1 MRYLMGAKKQRF
13 FGITMS
19 LSCYQNPKLKIYG
32 EEAMMKMTMV
42 DSSLGEK
49 YRALMRKWEKE

>member
-1 MRYLMGAKKQRF
+1 MRCLMGVKKQRF

-19 LSCYQNPKLKIYG
+19 LSCYQNLKLKSMVRK
-32 EEAMMKMTMV
+32 MMKMTMV

-49 YRALMRKWEKE
+49 YRALMQKWEKE

>member
-1 MRYLMGAKKQRF
+1 MGVKKQRF

-19 LSCYQNPKLKIYG
+19 LSCYQNLKLKSMVRK
-32 EEAMMKMTMV
+32 MMKMTMV

-49 YRALMRKWEKE
+49 YRALMQKWEKE

>member
-1 MRYLMGAKKQRF
+1 MGAKKQRF